1 MKKKKTAAGPKD
13 GAMKK
18 ITALLIAMGMTA
30 GMAAGCGG
38 READPGTSG
47 SQEAAAGEKTF
58 VLGDTTFNAENGE
71 ADINPHN
78 DSSGWACIRYGVG
91 ETLFRFTDSMEIE
104 PWLAESYEN
113 VDELTWV
120 ITLREGITFT
130 SGRAMDGQAV
140 KECLEALAADHPRA
154 AGDLQLA
161 EITAEG
167 QTVTITT
174 EEPVPALLNYLA
186 DPYGCII
193 DMQAGVTEEGIVSG
207 TGPYQAV
214 SLVTDTSLE
223 LVKNENYWNGEPKI
237 DRITVRTISDGDTL
251 TMALQS
257 GEIDASYGMPYASYP
272 LFENDAYTFSS
283 CATSRVFFGAM
294 NFESEITSDPAV
306 RKAIAMGIDKEGFVE
321 TLLDGNGYPAA
332 GVYPDS
338 FSFGGEAVTTETY
351 DPQGARKVLE
361 EAGWV
366 DTDGDGVREKDG
378 TPLVLRWLT
387 YPSRQEQPLLAES
400 AQATL
405 GEIGFQVEINNTA
418 DHNSIRT
425 DTGAWDIYVSAM
437 VTAPTGDPEY
447 FFAYHCLDS
456 STNNDG
462 HYHSDRLEELA
473 AEMAETFDTKRREEL
488 AVQMQQTILDDNAYV
503 FCSHL
508 RMSMISKASVTGLT
522 AHPCDYY
529 EITADLDINE

>member
-1 MKKKKTAAGPKD
+1 MKKKKTAVKP
-13 GAMKK
+13 
-18 ITALLIAMGMTA
+18 IIALLIAMGMAA

-257 GEIDASYGMPYASYP
+257 GEIDAAYGMPYASYP

-473 AEMAETFDTKRREEL
+473 AEIAETFDTKRREEL